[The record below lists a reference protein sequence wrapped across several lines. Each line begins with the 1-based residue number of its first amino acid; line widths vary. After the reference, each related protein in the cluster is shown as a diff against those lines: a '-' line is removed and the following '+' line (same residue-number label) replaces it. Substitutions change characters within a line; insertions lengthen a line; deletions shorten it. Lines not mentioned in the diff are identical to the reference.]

1 MWQLRKL
8 KNMLHFNL
16 ILDRNVKVV
25 MTVIRRIERFSHQAG
40 KNDICGGP
48 QSFSNYSD
56 RAGAKGG

>member
-1 MWQLRKL
+1 
-8 KNMLHFNL
+8 MLHFNL